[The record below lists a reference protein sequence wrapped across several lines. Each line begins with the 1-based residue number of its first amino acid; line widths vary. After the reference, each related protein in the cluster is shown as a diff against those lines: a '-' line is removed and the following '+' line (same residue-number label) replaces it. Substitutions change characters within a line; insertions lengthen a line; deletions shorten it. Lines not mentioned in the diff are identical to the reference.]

1 LFYNSKN
8 NITECLNSL
17 INQTFKNFEIICVDD
32 GSTNNSSEIL
42 KEFEKKDERVRIIYQ
57 NDENLEK
64 KRNFGIK
71 ESK

>member
-1 LFYNSKN
+1 MFYNSKN